1 MFSHAC
7 LFFVSFLCPGLS
19 SATPSVV
26 IFLCLHPASFPL
38 APLGHSPPSLL
49 VSAASV
55 SCGLTQRPA
64 AGSRG
69 GSGQP
74 CFFSPRS
81 GLIMKQDYCPAQPR
95 LRGLAAWNPLASC
108 ELFGSY

>member
-26 IFLCLHPASFPL
+26 VFLCLHPASFPL
-38 APLGHSPPSLL
+38 TPLGHSPPSLL
-49 VSAASV
+49 VSAASG
-55 SCGLTQRPA
+55 SCGLMQRPA

-74 CFFSPRS
+74 CFSSLQVGANHEAGLLCSSAQAQRS
-81 GLIMKQDYCPAQPR
+81 GCLESSGH
-95 LRGLAAWNPLASC
+95 L
-108 ELFGSY
+108 